1 MAVVL
6 ARVDERLIHGQVAL
20 SWLRTYPV
28 NLVIAVDDESAKD
41 PLKTML
47 LKMAVS
53 GTVACEVITVSGAK
67 ELIEKN
73 NNKQIFLC
81 TKNPSVYKELL
92 KQNVEIP
99 HINIGGI
106 YAKEGR
112 KQYYNT
118 VFLTDEEAKE
128 LMELENYPTKVEYR
142 MVPNDKEVDIIQ
154 ELKAKLGG

>member
-53 GTVACEVITVSGAK
+53 GTVTCEVTTVSGTK

-73 NNKQIFLC
+73 NNKQI
-81 TKNPSVYKELL
+81 S
-92 KQNVEIP
+92 Q
-99 HINIGGI
+99 
-106 YAKEGR
+106 
-112 KQYYNT
+112 
-118 VFLTDEEAKE
+118 
-128 LMELENYPTKVEYR
+128 
-142 MVPNDKEVDIIQ
+142 
-154 ELKAKLGG
+154 